1 MSLTEEQ
8 QEIVD
13 KSISLYM
20 SDKKESYIKVNAIAG
35 AGKSHTLIDI
45 IKTIYNDQRTDRTK
59 FKSRYFAYSKK
70 LAVESLEKFDQ
81 KITECSTI
89 HSMAYRA
96 TVSPLKLKLKHGNM
110 YSNELINPT
119 KEEKENF
126 KHLTKKGLSKA
137 GKEAIL
143 YHLGKYYSSRFYKIS
158 DYISSLD
165 YDERDN
171 ELEELMVYYFTKMAR
186 GQHLC
191 THAFYQKLFHILLQN
206 NVTNK
211 EKYDVL
217 LYDECISGLSG
228 VKTEDGVIPIRRLFR
243 MQEEGIKIPKAK
255 SLNIKTG
262 EFEYQ
267 EILKVFKNGKKQ
279 TFKVETG
286 SKYSIKATSK
296 HKVLTQR
303 GYIEVKDLIPF
314 KDYVLSDVSNN
325 LRTAKLLNDDQLQV
339 ILGSYLGDGNLIQE
353 IQNINCFSMRFCQ
366 GFEQKDYLHWK
377 MKAFPS
383 IKTKVSK
390 SGYTG
395 KKNIH
400 QTSQVPNFI
409 LNDSIFNSVLNNLD
423 KLGLAIWI
431 MDDGY
436 IDKSNRLIICSN
448 SFTKEENE
456 ELSIMLQKRFNTYSK
471 VVSNGKGHYQLSISR
486 IEKNKLI
493 KDIEDFIHPCFKNKW
508 NIESKSNSIKELNS
522 EFNKLTASYVIS
534 IKPHK
539 EEDVYDMSVLNT
551 NNYIIT
557 RNSGNNNTCST
568 IVHNCG
574 DANEVSLEIFKLL
587 DSKLKVMV
595 GDNIQNIF
603 GFNDTVNGFETMK
616 DFGETLS
623 LSKSFRVSEEIAK
636 QVELFGRKYADKN
649 MIFKGIKHQKTEDNS
664 FAYISRTNSAL
675 IGKMIDLDNAK
686 KQYNLTRSADDMFK
700 VMIGLLSIKESNQ
713 EITTP
718 ELKHIQKTVNDFYD
732 EESIQ
737 REFKNSLFS
746 YIMNEHS
753 DDIGIKSACTVIS
766 IHKPIKIWET
776 YYNAKNH
783 AVGKQDHYYTLT
795 TCHSSKGMEYDT
807 VYIMDDF
814 NDKLT
819 KVLEEAE
826 YFNDKINKKLDE
838 DKKLDIIET
847 FTSEQN
853 QEIML
858 YYVGISRA
866 KYRLLNAKHLECK
879 DIPEDS
885 SINLRGTFEN

>member
-1 MSLTEEQ
+1 MSLTQEQ

-13 KSISLYM
+13 KSLSLYM

-45 IKTIYNDQRTDRTK
+45 IKTIYNDPRTDRTK

-81 KITECSTI
+81 NITECSTI

-96 TVSPLKLKLKHGNM
+96 TVSALKLKLKHGNM

-119 KEEKENF
+119 KEEKENLIY
-126 KHLTKKGLSKA
+126 LTKKGLSKA

-186 GQHLC
+186 GEHLC
-191 THAFYQKLFHILLQN
+191 THAFYQKLFHVLLQN
-206 NVTNK
+206 NVANK
-211 EKYDVL
+211 ERYDVL
-217 LYDECISGLSG
+217 LYDE
-228 VKTEDGVIPIRRLFR
+228 
-243 MQEEGIKIPKAK
+243 
-255 SLNIKTG
+255 
-262 EFEYQ
+262 
-267 EILKVFKNGKKQ
+267 
-279 TFKVETG
+279 
-286 SKYSIKATSK
+286 
-296 HKVLTQR
+296 
-303 GYIEVKDLIPF
+303 
-314 KDYVLSDVSNN
+314 
-325 LRTAKLLNDDQLQV
+325 
-339 ILGSYLGDGNLIQE
+339 
-353 IQNINCFSMRFCQ
+353 
-366 GFEQKDYLHWK
+366 
-377 MKAFPS
+377 
-383 IKTKVSK
+383 
-390 SGYTG
+390 
-395 KKNIH
+395 
-400 QTSQVPNFI
+400 
-409 LNDSIFNSVLNNLD
+409 
-423 KLGLAIWI
+423 
-431 MDDGY
+431 
-436 IDKSNRLIICSN
+436 
-448 SFTKEENE
+448 
-456 ELSIMLQKRFNTYSK
+456 
-471 VVSNGKGHYQLSISR
+471 
-486 IEKNKLI
+486 
-493 KDIEDFIHPCFKNKW
+493 
-508 NIESKSNSIKELNS
+508 
-522 EFNKLTASYVIS
+522 
-534 IKPHK
+534 
-539 EEDVYDMSVLNT
+539 
-551 NNYIIT
+551 
-557 RNSGNNNTCST
+557 
-568 IVHNCG
+568 CG

-595 GDNIQNIF
+595 GDNLQNIF

-649 MIFKGIKHQKTEDNS
+649 MIFKGIKHKKTEDNS

-700 VMIGLLSIKESNQ
+700 VMIGLLSIKETNQ

-746 YIMNEHS
+746 YIMSEHS

-807 VYIMDDF
+807 VHIMDDF

-826 YFNDKINKKLDE
+826 YFNDKINQKLDE

-866 KYRLLNAKHLECK
+866 KYRLLNAKHLECA
-879 DIPEDS
+879 DITEDS
-885 SINLRGTFEN
+885 SINLRGTFDD

>member
-45 IKTIYNDQRTDRTK
+45 IKTIYNDPRTDRTK

-171 ELEELMVYYFTKMAR
+171 ELEELMVYYFTKMAK
-186 GQHLC
+186 GEHLC

-206 NVTNK
+206 NIANK

-217 LYDECISGLSG
+217 LYDE
-228 VKTEDGVIPIRRLFR
+228 
-243 MQEEGIKIPKAK
+243 
-255 SLNIKTG
+255 
-262 EFEYQ
+262 
-267 EILKVFKNGKKQ
+267 
-279 TFKVETG
+279 
-286 SKYSIKATSK
+286 
-296 HKVLTQR
+296 
-303 GYIEVKDLIPF
+303 
-314 KDYVLSDVSNN
+314 
-325 LRTAKLLNDDQLQV
+325 
-339 ILGSYLGDGNLIQE
+339 
-353 IQNINCFSMRFCQ
+353 
-366 GFEQKDYLHWK
+366 
-377 MKAFPS
+377 
-383 IKTKVSK
+383 
-390 SGYTG
+390 
-395 KKNIH
+395 
-400 QTSQVPNFI
+400 
-409 LNDSIFNSVLNNLD
+409 
-423 KLGLAIWI
+423 
-431 MDDGY
+431 
-436 IDKSNRLIICSN
+436 
-448 SFTKEENE
+448 
-456 ELSIMLQKRFNTYSK
+456 
-471 VVSNGKGHYQLSISR
+471 
-486 IEKNKLI
+486 
-493 KDIEDFIHPCFKNKW
+493 
-508 NIESKSNSIKELNS
+508 
-522 EFNKLTASYVIS
+522 
-534 IKPHK
+534 
-539 EEDVYDMSVLNT
+539 
-551 NNYIIT
+551 
-557 RNSGNNNTCST
+557 
-568 IVHNCG
+568 CG

-595 GDNIQNIF
+595 GDNLQNIF

-623 LSKSFRVSEEIAK
+623 LSKSFRVSEAIAK

-713 EITTP
+713 EITTQ

-826 YFNDKINKKLDE
+826 YFNDKINQKLDE

-879 DIPEDS
+879 DITEDS
-885 SINLRGTFEN
+885 SINLRGTFED